1 MFAEAITLRF
11 ATEADRFFLRQLFL
25 VCRQG
30 EFASLGE
37 PIATQLTESQFEASS
52 RDLAD
57 RFDRAGDHIIEC
69 EGQPVGRLWV
79 HCQGEEWEL
88 VDQAVLPEFRCR
100 GIAGV
105 LLRDLKTQAEANNA
119 TIRLHVRA
127 NNAPAQR
134 LYFRLG
140 FSIEPSDGLD
150 LRMALRPSIMT
161 QQHMEAFRRS
171 VLSDPQ
177 LWDQLSGVSKDGF
190 VDACAQAAQ
199 SRSFELDA
207 LDVRNALHAAKSAW
221 LMRWV

>member
-1 MFAEAITLRF
+1 MLADAVTLRF
-11 ATEADRFFLRQLFL
+11 ATEADQFFLRQLFS
-25 VCRQG
+25 VCRHG
-30 EFASLGE
+30 EFESLGE

-57 RFDRAGDHIIEC
+57 RFDPAGDHIIEC

-79 HCQGEEWEL
+79 HCQGDDWEL
-88 VDQAVLPEFRCR
+88 VDVAVLPEFRCR

-105 LLRDLKTQAEANNA
+105 LLQELKTQAEANNA

-140 FSIEPSDGLD
+140 FSIEPSEGID
-150 LRMALRPSIMT
+150 LRMALRPST
-161 QQHMEAFRRS
+161 VKQQHMEAFRRS

-177 LWDQLSGVSKDGF
+177 LWDQLSGASRDGF

-199 SRSFELDA
+199 SRRFELDA
-207 LDVRNALHAAKSAW
+207 LDIRNALQAAKSAW